1 VIHFIELEKLPLYD
15 RNCEIGGYLMNLEK
29 LTNEELLK
37 NYERLA
43 KRPQDYLTDEE
54 AEYKEKIKEE
64 LLKRIG

>member
-1 VIHFIELEKLPLYD
+1 MA
-15 RNCEIGGYLMNLEK
+15 IGGYLINLEN

-64 LLKRIG
+64 LLKRNG

>member
-1 VIHFIELEKLPLYD
+1 
-15 RNCEIGGYLMNLEK
+15 MNLEK

-43 KRPQDYLTDEE
+43 KRLRNYLTDEE
-54 AEYKEKIKEE
+54 VKYKKEIKEE